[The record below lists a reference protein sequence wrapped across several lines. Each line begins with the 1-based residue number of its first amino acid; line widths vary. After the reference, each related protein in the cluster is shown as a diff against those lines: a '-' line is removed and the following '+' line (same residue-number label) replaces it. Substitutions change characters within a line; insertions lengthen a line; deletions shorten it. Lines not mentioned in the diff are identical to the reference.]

1 MNHADTLYRRNRLL
15 VYIIWGMLALGIAVS
30 LLTGAETDSIIVLA
44 GVGLICCAGATFMTF
59 RRWMESYVMYY
70 IPVVIAVLTL
80 LMIMT
85 APIITTYFLV
95 YVNLAI
101 MTLYNQFRAQLFA
114 TLVGA
119 ALTVYLFVSP
129 YHEAVFGDNSPLTI
143 GLYLAMIAAPLLASS
158 SFSQR
163 LQTEAAQERE
173 KAINENNRTRDL
185 MGRIAAS
192 LRTLN
197 DFSGKLKS
205 NVTTTSAI
213 SREVTDAFAEVTSSI
228 ETQTGS
234 ITDIGDSIRVVEE
247 TVSSLAKQ
255 SNEMRALSE
264 NSVRLTQNGDREA
277 QTLADKM
284 NMARDMIERSVALMN
299 DLNEQNRHIRDIV
312 AAIRD
317 ISAQTHLLA
326 LNAAIEAARAG
337 EHGRGFVVVSNEIRK
352 LAESSQQSTEQIERI
367 LESIRTKTDMAAE
380 QVMQGRETIQESRE
394 SAERVVAAIRALSDD
409 AWKVDQQSARVE
421 AAAVDMQ
428 RQYERIAGEM
438 ETISRLTE
446 QNMAAFEQM
455 AASMTTQNERI
466 NEIKESFLELDK
478 LASDLNRMSE

>member
-1 MNHADTLYRRNRLL
+1 MT
-15 VYIIWGMLALGIAVS
+15 
-30 LLTGAETDSIIVLA
+30 IV
-44 GVGLICCAGATFMTF
+44 
-59 RRWMESYVMYY
+59 
-70 IPVVIAVLTL
+70 
-80 LMIMT
+80 
-85 APIITTYFLV
+85 
-95 YVNLAI
+95 
-101 MTLYNQFRAQLFA
+101 
-114 TLVGA
+114 
-119 ALTVYLFVSP
+119 
-129 YHEAVFGDNSPLTI
+129 
-143 GLYLAMIAAPLLASS
+143 LYLAMIAAPLLASS

-185 MGRIAAS
+185 IGRIAAS

-197 DFSGKLKS
+197 EFSGKLKS

-264 NSVRLTQNGDREA
+264 NSVRLTHNGDRET

-284 NMARDMIERSVALMN
+284 NMARDMIERSAALMN